1 MSHCLCNTNSVTRR
15 LIKSHNESL
24 FVQHKQ
30 TALQEDWT
38 RVIMSH
44 CLCNLKQT
52 ALQEEWTR
60 VMMSQCLCNTNEQ
73 HYKKNGQGS

>member
-30 TALQEDWT
+30 TALQE
-38 RVIMSH
+38 
-44 CLCNLKQT
+44 
-52 ALQEEWTR
+52 EWTR
-60 VMMSQCLCNTNEQ
+60 VMMSHCLCNTNSVTRRMDKSHNESLFVQ
-73 HYKKNGQGS
+73 HKQRYKKTDQES